1 MLISL
6 YTLFDIDKNGILK
19 SDEVA
24 ASLIVLCR
32 GSMAAKLK
40 FAIEIFSSTDT
51 DTEIKIRLSEFQTL
65 LYFIFK
71 LSLEAGSEIM
81 IDYPLDKLAKE
92 AATHCFTYEKIDDL
106 ANGEVTLNQVLHW
119 LRKSSSLGL

>member
-1 MLISL
+1 
-6 YTLFDIDKNGILK
+6 
-19 SDEVA
+19 
-24 ASLIVLCR
+24 
-32 GSMAAKLK
+32 
-40 FAIEIFSSTDT
+40 
-51 DTEIKIRLSEFQTL
+51 
-65 LYFIFK
+65 
-71 LSLEAGSEIM
+71 M